1 MSDDDDSTSAA
12 GTGVALTIFF
22 VILALYF
29 VMLFFLSSWI
39 AHRMDMPT
47 AAVVL
52 IGIFLGPVW
61 LVLLIIAAFTPA
73 RDKVNTVTPI
83 MVSSAMPGQP
93 IMMTA
98 NTGTPPMI
106 VQQPQKLAGQQASP
120 QPQSGAYY
128 SSEGSSEY

>member
-1 MSDDDDSTSAA
+1 MSDDDANNSAA
-12 GTGVALTIFF
+12 AGVGVALTIFF

-73 RDKVNTVTPI
+73 RDKVNAVTPI
-83 MVSSAMPGQP
+83 MVTSAMPGQP
-93 IMMTA
+93 MMITA
-98 NTGTPPMI
+98 NSGTPPMV
-106 VQQPQKLAGQQASP
+106 VQQPQMVAAQQTS

-128 SSEGSSEY
+128 SSGGSTEY

>member
-1 MSDDDDSTSAA
+1 MSDDDANNSAA
-12 GTGVALTIFF
+12 AGAGVALTIFF

-73 RDKVNTVTPI
+73 RDKNAVTPI
-83 MVSSAMPGQP
+83 MVTSAMPGQP
-93 IMMTA
+93 MMMTA
-98 NTGTPPMI
+98 NTGTPPMV
-106 VQQPQKLAGQQASP
+106 VQQPQMIAGQQAS
-120 QPQSGAYY
+120 QPQSDAYY
-128 SSEGSSEY
+128 SSGGSTGY